1 MREIGEVENG
11 TFLKFF
17 SAFRVFCGDLFSK
30 LKFLRGSLVLNPV
43 HNERSEGGGGQN
55 VFF

>member
-1 MREIGEVENG
+1 MREIEEVKNG

-17 SAFRVFCGDLFSK
+17 SAFRVCCGDLFSK
-30 LKFLRGSLVLNPV
+30 LNFLRGSLVLNPAHV
-43 HNERSEGGGGQN
+43 ERSEKGGQN